1 MRCRGARRC
10 EVWCRDLRRRDMGSG
25 GATATASAAAS
36 APDAMGSGGKAAAA
50 AATTPAADL
59 SLLLR
64 ASSGR
69 KRRRNEK
76 ESGKRANIRTHGFR
90 APHRAP
96 LRKRLTAM
104 RVSKICRRHPESRMP
119 KAAIGPTS
127 DCSYCGI
134 AAHNCR

>member
-1 MRCRGARRC
+1 MRGRGARRC
-10 EVWCRDLRRRDMGSG
+10 EVWCRGLRRRNMGSG
-25 GATATASAAAS
+25 GATASTSA
-36 APDAMGSGGKAAAA
+36 AMGSGGKAAAA
-50 AATTPAADL
+50 TAATPAADL

-64 ASSGR
+64 AFGGR
-69 KRRRNEK
+69 KRSRNEK
-76 ESGKRANIRTHGFR
+76 ESCKRANLRTHGFR

-96 LRKRLTAM
+96 LRKRLTAI
-104 RVSKICRRHPESRMP
+104 RVSKTCRRMP